1 MSERPRLR
9 ADLILVEQIYR
20 GEQSFIVKDPST
32 QKYFRFRP
40 VEITVMRSLDGE
52 RTVAEAAAALLDQG
66 LKVSAAAV
74 SRFAEK
80 LKAMGLCERTL
91 RESSVLLMERLR
103 AQRRA
108 RLRSGPF
115 KGDILRLRWSM
126 GDPDKFM
133 DRTMPYL
140 RFCFTRGFLIAS
152 AALFAVYFVI
162 LALKWSD
169 FVRAMSD
176 VYLLRASL
184 WDYVLLWVV
193 GTAIIAAHEL
203 AHGYTCK
210 HFGGQVH
217 EIGVMMFY
225 FDLAFFCNVNDAWTF
240 PDRSAR
246 LWVTA
251 AGSWIQMV
259 LASLA
264 AIVWWLATPG
274 TFASE
279 AALAAFLIGG
289 FATVLVN
296 LNPLVPLD
304 GYYAL
309 IDWLEVSNLRQRAFA
324 HLTWVVKSRW
334 LGLDH
339 PEPAADGRE
348 KRIFIL
354 YGTLAAAYTGFIF
367 LVLGLVAYG
376 WVSHTF
382 GVVGVALLV
391 LVVWL
396 MTRQMRRTLWRTAAD
411 AWRRAR
417 AAWASQGAL
426 ASQGKM
432 RRAKYGLG
440 AAAVCVAL
448 AGLAPW
454 PITVTGPFVVSSA
467 VSGVLVAAD
476 SGVVFEVPVRE
487 GSRVGAGAPLAL
499 IRNLQLERDV
509 AATSRTV
516 DSLGVREAQARAG
529 GRQGDVARIAAQAR
543 AETARLAGM
552 RDRVRALAMRAPED
566 GIVESPRPDTLV
578 GRTVS
583 VGDTLLRLAG
593 SRWVEVR
600 IALDGAGAS
609 LAREGQRVRL
619 IAHADPG
626 FRVEAAVSS
635 VAASASPGGMVESR
649 VRLAGGKALRP
660 GMTGEARITLRRTNA
675 WGALW
680 WAFRSRIRTD
690 VLL

>member
-9 ADLILVEQIYR
+9 SDLILVEQTYR

-32 QKYFRFRP
+32 RKYFRFRP
-40 VEITVMRSLDGE
+40 VEIAVMRSLDGE
-52 RTVAEAAAALLDQG
+52 RTVAEAAAELLDQG

-74 SRFAEK
+74 GRFAEK

-108 RLRSGPF
+108 RLRTGPF

-133 DRTMPYL
+133 DRTLPYL
-140 RFCFTRGFLIAS
+140 RFCFTRGFLVAS
-152 AALFAVYFVI
+152 VALFAVYFVV
-162 LALKWSD
+162 LALKWPE
-169 FVRAMSD
+169 FVSTMGD
-176 VYLLRASL
+176 VYLLRASI

-193 GTAIIAAHEL
+193 GTVIVAAHEL

-217 EIGVMMFY
+217 EIGVMLFY

-240 PDRSAR
+240 PERNAR

-251 AGSWIQMV
+251 AGSWIQMI

-264 AIVWWLATPG
+264 AIVWWFATPG
-274 TFASE
+274 TFASD

-289 FATVLVN
+289 IATVLVN

-309 IDWLEVSNLRQRAFA
+309 LDWLEVSNLRQRAFA
-324 HLTWVVKSRW
+324 HLTWMVKSRW
-334 LGLDH
+334 LGLEH
-339 PEPAADGRE
+339 PEPPADERE
-348 KRIFIL
+348 KRIFLL

-367 LVLGLVAYG
+367 LVVGLVAYG
-376 WVSHTF
+376 WISQTF
-382 GVVGVALLV
+382 GLVGVALL
-391 LVVWL
+391 LLGVWL
-396 MTRQMRRTLWRTAAD
+396 MTRQVRRALRRTVGEAWHRVRTD
-411 AWRRAR
+411 PTSGGRMRRAR
-417 AAWASQGAL
+417 
-426 ASQGKM
+426 
-432 RRAKYGLG
+432 YGLG
-440 AAAVCVAL
+440 AAAACVAL

-454 PITVTGPFVVSSA
+454 PITVTGPFVVSPA
-467 VSGVLVAAD
+467 MSGVLVAPD
-476 SGVVFEVPVRE
+476 SGVVFEVLVRE
-487 GSRVGAGAPLAL
+487 GSIVGAGAPLAL
-499 IRNLQLERDV
+499 IRNLDLEREV
-509 AATSRTV
+509 AAAARAV
-516 DSLGVREAQARAG
+516 DSLGIREAQARAG
-529 GRQGDVARIAAQAR
+529 RREGDVARIAAQAR
-543 AETARLAGM
+543 AEATRLAGM
-552 RDRVRALAMRAPED
+552 RDRVRALAVRAPEEAR
-566 GIVESPRPDTLV
+566 VESPRPDTMV

-583 VGDTLLRLAG
+583 LGDTLFLLAG
-593 SRWVEVR
+593 TGGVEVR
-600 IALDGAGAS
+600 IALEGAGAS

-626 FRVEAAVSS
+626 FRVEAAVAG
-635 VAASASPGGMVESR
+635 VGASASPGGTVESR
-649 VRLAGGKALRP
+649 VRLAGAETLRP
-660 GMTGEARITLRRTNA
+660 GMTGEARITLRQSNA

-680 WAFRSRIRTD
+680 WAIRSRIRTD